1 VDPAPDAP
9 PMFHEL
15 GPQNSRAFRALKV
28 WMGFRQVGRDGYVQM
43 MGEDISLA
51 RALHELVVLQDELEP
66 ATQNLSITTFR
77 FVPADLREKGP
88 QASTYLNDLN
98 REIVAKLQSSGK
110 VYITHAVV
118 KGTYLLRACV
128 VNFRTSH
135 SDIEAVPALVL
146 EAGHEIDRTLR
157 PAGLR
162 STTGATS

>member
-1 VDPAPDAP
+1 
-9 PMFHEL
+9 
-15 GPQNSRAFRALKV
+15 
-28 WMGFRQVGRDGYVQM
+28 VQM

-51 RALHELVVLQDELEP
+51 RALHERVSAQEELEP
-66 ATQNLSITTFR
+66 GTQNLSITTFR

-98 REIVAKLQSSGK
+98 REIVARLQQGGK

-128 VNFRTSH
+128 VNFRTSL

-146 EAGHEIDRTLR
+146 EAGREIDRTLR
-157 PAGLR
+157 PASLR
-162 STTGATS
+162 STTSATS